1 MSKNYLKIQ
10 SVISEVNNV
19 VVGQEYMIKRL
30 LMGLFTQGHILL
42 EGVPGLAKTL
52 TVNTLS
58 SVLKLNFKRI
68 QFTPDLLPSD
78 VIGTM
83 IYNQKKSS
91 FEVKKGPVF
100 SNIILADEINR
111 SPAKV
116 QSALL
121 ESMQEKQVTIGD
133 DTYKLDLPFLV
144 LATQNPIDQEGTYP
158 LPEAQRDRFMM
169 KLNVD
174 YPSKEEELKIMQRM
188 ADLNFNKKTKTI
200 LNKKDITTIQNEI
213 NKVSISES
221 IEKYIIEIVNAT
233 RKPSSVNLNELDE
246 FISFGA
252 SPRASINLSLASKA
266 NAFLSNRDY
275 VMPDDIKEIA
285 QDVLNHRI
293 ILNYEAEAEG
303 IKPDFIIKL
312 KKSNHKFFLNF
323 LEERIGNLVGEIV
336 KINSTQIFPLSAH
349 INDSFVNKRLIYVG
363 DSAHSIHPIAGQ
375 GWNLGV
381 NDVKNLH
388 EVCKKYN
395 RDIGSQR
402 FCDHYNDLSY
412 NKAFQLF
419 QITDKLDWH
428 FKNNSNL
435 YRLLS
440 YAGFKFI
447 ENKNSIKNEITKY
460 AMGV

>member
-10 SVISEVNNV
+10 SVINEVNKV
-19 VVGQEYMIKRL
+19 VVGQDYMIRRL

-133 DTYKLDLPFLV
+133 DTYKLELPFLV

-188 ADLNFNKKTKTI
+188 SDLNFKNSTKTI
-200 LNKKDITTIQNEI
+200 LNIKDITAIQNEI

-233 RKPSSVNLNELDE
+233 RKPSSVGLNEFE
-246 FISFGA
+246 EYISFGA

-285 QDVLNHRI
+285 HDVLNHRI

-303 IKPDFIIKL
+303 IKPEL
-312 KKSNHKFFLNF
+312 
-323 LEERIGNLVGEIV
+323 IV
-336 KINSTQIFPLSAH
+336 KNILEKVEINS
-349 INDSFVNKRLIYVG
+349 
-363 DSAHSIHPIAGQ
+363 
-375 GWNLGV
+375 
-381 NDVKNLH
+381 
-388 EVCKKYN
+388 
-395 RDIGSQR
+395 
-402 FCDHYNDLSY
+402 
-412 NKAFQLF
+412 
-419 QITDKLDWH
+419 
-428 FKNNSNL
+428 
-435 YRLLS
+435 
-440 YAGFKFI
+440 
-447 ENKNSIKNEITKY
+447 
-460 AMGV
+460 

>member
-10 SVISEVNNV
+10 NVISEVNNV
-19 VVGQEYMIKRL
+19 VVGQDYMIKRL

-133 DTYKLDLPFLV
+133 DSYKLDLPFLV

-188 ADLNFNKKTKTI
+188 SDLNFKKSTKTI
-200 LNKKDITTIQNEI
+200 LNKKDITAIQNEI

-233 RKPSSVNLNELDE
+233 RKPSSVKLNEFEDY
-246 FISFGA
+246 ISFGA

-275 VMPDDIKEIA
+275 VMPDDVKEIA
-285 QDVLNHRI
+285 HDVLNHRI

-303 IKPDFIIKL
+303 IKPELIIK
-312 KKSNHKFFLNF
+312 NI
-323 LEERIGNLVGEIV
+323 LEKVE
-336 KINSTQIFPLSAH
+336 INS
-349 INDSFVNKRLIYVG
+349 
-363 DSAHSIHPIAGQ
+363 
-375 GWNLGV
+375 
-381 NDVKNLH
+381 
-388 EVCKKYN
+388 
-395 RDIGSQR
+395 
-402 FCDHYNDLSY
+402 
-412 NKAFQLF
+412 
-419 QITDKLDWH
+419 
-428 FKNNSNL
+428 
-435 YRLLS
+435 
-440 YAGFKFI
+440 
-447 ENKNSIKNEITKY
+447 
-460 AMGV
+460 